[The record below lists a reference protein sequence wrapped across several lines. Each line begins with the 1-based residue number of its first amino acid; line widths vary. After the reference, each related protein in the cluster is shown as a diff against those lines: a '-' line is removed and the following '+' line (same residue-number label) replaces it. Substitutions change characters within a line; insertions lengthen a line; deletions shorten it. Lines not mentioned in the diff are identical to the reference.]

1 MINSMTSV
9 NFSNCSVSECSENA
23 EVNEQLLSQLNAEK
37 IQSSILVLC
46 FISFIILVGIIG
58 NLLVLAT
65 YCDQIHKNSTNF
77 FIFCLATLDLISCVL
92 ALPAEM
98 FLLLQPMTY
107 NYQWLCKLHK
117 LIAFAADLA
126 SGYTIVCISF
136 DRYLRIARPH
146 KGFSRR
152 TSRRAVI
159 LVVLMSLCVC
169 SMALYVYG
177 IEKVKVEDH
186 SELHGHRCG
195 TSPVAKTTLIPL
207 LFSITILVAFVIGVF
222 ILLTVY
228 IRLGIVVRRWN
239 KGRIKSAGNNRSV
252 KPLGSSED
260 SSSKYDKKLPKSKT
274 EALPCQKPLLTKEWP
289 LNRVKG
295 KCRTNV
301 TDMNVTYKNV
311 TKSEQEEENTAK
323 SSPTESL
330 NGAEMAKTE
339 LKKSSTKETY
349 LADTDNSETDDNSV
363 ASLPVIRPGIVE
375 EMTRSLERNGFMV
388 PDPSVHFDGTST
400 LPLRKLAS
408 KRRVDNRRKVT
419 RKKSLIIT
427 DIKKRMTL
435 SKTTTMFIVAT
446 VAFVACH
453 VPYVCVKVA
462 LVTDPALEDTLSATE
477 MVFYRLAEYSFTVSY
492 AVNPIIYSFL
502 NPRFRQECRTLIVTL
517 FKKLSCWV

>member
-1 MINSMTSV
+1 MINRMTSV
-9 NFSNCSVSECSENA
+9 NFSNCSVSDCLENA
-23 EVNEQLLSQLNAEK
+23 EVDELLLLKLNAEK
-37 IQSSILVLC
+37 IQSSIPVLC

-65 YCDQIHKNSTNF
+65 YCDQIHKNSTSF
-77 FIFCLATLDLISCVL
+77 FIFCLAMLDLISCVL

-107 NYQWLCKLHK
+107 NYQWLCKMHK
-117 LIAFAADLA
+117 LIAFTADLA

-152 TSRRAVI
+152 ISRRAVI
-159 LVVLMSLCVC
+159 LVVFMSLCVC

-177 IEKVKVEDH
+177 IEKVKVEGH
-186 SELHGHRCG
+186 PELQGRRCG
-195 TSPVAKTTLIPL
+195 TTSEAKETVIPL

-252 KPLGSSED
+252 KTLGSSDD
-260 SSSKYDKKLPKSKT
+260 SSSKYDKKLPKSTT

-295 KCRTNV
+295 SCRTNV
-301 TDMNVTYKNV
+301 TDMNTTYKNV
-311 TKSEQEEENTAK
+311 TKSEKQKENTAK

-330 NGAEMAKTE
+330 TGATE

-375 EMTRSLERNGFMV
+375 EMTRSLERNGFLV

-408 KRRVDNRRKVT
+408 ERRVDNRRKVT

-462 LVTDPALEDTLSATE
+462 LVTDPALEETLSVTE

-502 NPRFRQECRTLIVTL
+502 NPRFRQECRTLIVTF